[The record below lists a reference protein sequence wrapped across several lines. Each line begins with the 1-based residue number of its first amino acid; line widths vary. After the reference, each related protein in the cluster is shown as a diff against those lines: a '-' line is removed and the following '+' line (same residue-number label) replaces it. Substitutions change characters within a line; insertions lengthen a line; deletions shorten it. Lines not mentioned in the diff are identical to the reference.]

1 MSVSVSS
8 GVGGSFRECPRAFT
22 LMELVTAIL
31 IIAIL
36 LAMILPGFTYLR
48 NRAERATCAQNLRN
62 LYVATTSYIQDRG
75 SWPQID
81 PGLVGTPQYPEAW
94 IQAMEP
100 YNLGTK
106 NWVCPS
112 VQRALNNPDLMKPET
127 RRIDYLGTPFGT
139 ERHLPYKYP
148 RQPWFIERG
157 DMHGEGQ
164 LILFPSGQVQTL
176 REVLRDTT
184 VQHFDM

>member
-1 MSVSVSS
+1 MSVNVSIGS
-8 GVGGSFRECPRAFT
+8 GGRYRGRQSAFT
-22 LMELVTAIL
+22 LMELATVVL
-31 IIAIL
+31 IIGIL

-48 NRAERATCAQNLRN
+48 NRAERTACAQNLRS
-62 LYVATTSYIQDRG
+62 LYVAATSYIQDRG

-100 YNLGTK
+100 YQLGPK

-112 VQRALNNPDLMKPET
+112 VQRALQNPDLMKPET
-127 RRIDYLGTPFGT
+127 RRIDYMGTPFGAD
-139 ERHLPYKYP
+139 RLLPYKYP